1 MKLPP
6 VFLKLTTN
14 SCRGGVNEPIFV
26 APEDIVTFAPCQVRD
41 LMFRDKP
48 PVDGAMLTIRGRATN
63 DETSNG
69 YVYVLEPVEEVAEL
83 IGKAHHE
90 AMTAV
95 GRDGADRFPGYR
107 RQPWVETG
115 NQHWINQIRDTRDGL
130 NEMEL
135 YGEGEPPFSYS
146 EVKDAL
152 MRATAE
158 WDNPRASA
166 EHRYNSDYGE
176 AVLTLIQ
183 NARRKKEERMA
194 PMRMK
199 RDLAGS
205 MPSEGHGVAPSY
217 QPKAN

>member
-63 DETSNG
+63 DETGNG

-83 IGKAHHE
+83 IGKAFHE
-90 AMTAV
+90 ANMAV
-95 GRDGADRFPGYR
+95 DKSVERFPGYR

-115 NQHWINQIRDTRDGL
+115 DQHWINQIRDTRDGL
-130 NEMEL
+130 NEMEM
-135 YGEGEPPFSYS
+135 YGEGEPPFSYT
-146 EVKDAL
+146 EVKDA
-152 MRATAE
+152 MFKATAE
-158 WDNPRASA
+158 WDNPRLGPDR
-166 EHRYNSDYGE
+166 RYNENYGE

-183 NARRKKEERMA
+183 AARAKKEERMA

>member
-14 SCRGGVNEPIFV
+14 SCRGGVNEPLFI

-63 DETSNG
+63 DETGNG

-83 IGKAHHE
+83 IGKAFHE
-90 AMTAV
+90 ANVAV
-95 GRDGADRFPGYR
+95 DKTRDMFPGYR

-115 NQHWINQIRDTRDGL
+115 DQHWINQIRDTRDGL

-183 NARRKKEERMA
+183 NARRKKDERLA
-194 PMRMK
+194 PMREL

-205 MPSEGHGVAPSY
+205 MPSEPHGRAPY
-217 QPKAN
+217 HQPKTR

>member
-14 SCRGGVNEPIFV
+14 SCRNGVNEPIFV

-41 LMFRDKP
+41 LMFRDRP

-63 DETSNG
+63 DETGNG

-95 GRDGADRFPGYR
+95 DPRVEKFPGYKK
-107 RQPWVETG
+107 QPWVETG
-115 NQHWINQIRDTRDGL
+115 GQHWINQIRETRDGL
-130 NEMEL
+130 NEMEM
-135 YGEGEPPFSYS
+135 YGEGEPPFNYN

-152 MRATAE
+152 FRATAE
-158 WDNPRASA
+158 WDAPRACP
-166 EHRYNSDYGE
+166 EHRHNQNYGE

-183 NARRKKEERMA
+183 AARAKKEERTA
-194 PMRMK
+194 PLREL
-199 RDLAGS
+199 RDLAGG
-205 MPSEGHGVAPSY
+205 MPSEPHGRAPRH